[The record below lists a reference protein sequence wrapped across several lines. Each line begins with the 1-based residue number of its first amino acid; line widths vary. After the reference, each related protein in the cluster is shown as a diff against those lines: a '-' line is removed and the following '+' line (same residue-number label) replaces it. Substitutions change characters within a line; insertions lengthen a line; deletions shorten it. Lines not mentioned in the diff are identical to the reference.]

1 MNEKEIIESYRDQV
15 ENLNVTPPES
25 CWDNINTQLDLD
37 DKWDSISLELNRV
50 LPVNNDTG
58 GVLSRK
64 NQTLFTKLISIVS
77 PIVLILLILAT
88 DNRIDNPAS
97 QEIPGV
103 DISMVPADQIK
114 APQNYEEAA
123 ITPGVQKRE
132 TKAYLKAES
141 VQQERKN
148 ESKILST
155 NAVPVIKRDIA
166 LTLGSSG
173 TNPEIGLNS
182 VKSYTIEEQIKLSEQ
197 KSFDPVI
204 PFTSHPAQ
212 SILTPIVSIPSLST
226 SLVSLPGLATVNES
240 LPQGQYLPGTKFRL
254 NRFSVGISLIE
265 KNTWLISQ
273 ETFEGLDKQKLNTT
287 KPKFLTDVGIILRYN
302 QSEKWSFEG
311 TGFLLSKTGQSYRQ
325 YLNGIYS
332 YKSYELKY
340 FSFELSARRKLFKS
354 LNINNLRFYSIT
366 GMYVSLLNTAYK
378 RIDQSLVDISPD
390 YDPVDYGV
398 ILGCETEIAL
408 FGRIAVAP
416 GFRIKY
422 GIPNIFADK
431 PGIPDELHS
440 TRNAS
445 VEFRLNLI
453 LPFSNY

>member
-15 ENLNVTPPES
+15 ENLNETPPES
-25 CWDNINTQLDLD
+25 CWDDINTQLDLD
-37 DKWDSISLELNRV
+37 DKWDSISMELNRV

-58 GVLSRK
+58 GVLSWK
-64 NQTLFTKLISIVS
+64 NQTLFTRLISIVS
-77 PIVLILLILAT
+77 PIVLFLLILIT
-88 DNRIDNPAS
+88 DNRIDNPAPR
-97 QEIPGV
+97 EIPGI
-103 DISMVPADQIK
+103 DISRIPVDQSEE
-114 APQNYEEAA
+114 PQNSKVAV
-123 ITPGVQKRE
+123 IIPGVQNSE
-132 TKAYLKAES
+132 TKAYSKAES
-141 VQQERKN
+141 AQQERKK

-155 NAVPVIKRDIA
+155 NTVPVIKSDIT

-173 TNPEIGLNS
+173 MNPEIGLNTIN
-182 VKSYTIEEQIKLSEQ
+182 SYMIEEQIKLSDR

-204 PFTSHPAQ
+204 PSSLLPAQ
-212 SILTPIVSIPSLST
+212 SILNPIVSIPSLST

-240 LPQGQYLPGTKFRL
+240 LLRGEYLPGTKFRL

-265 KNTWLISQ
+265 KNTWLISR
-273 ETFEGLDKQKLNTT
+273 ETFEGLDKQKLNAT
-287 KPKFLTDVGIILRYN
+287 KPKFLTDIGIILRYN

-332 YKSYELKY
+332 SKSYELRY
-340 FSFELSARRKLFKS
+340 FSFELSARRKLLKS
-354 LNINNLRFYSIT
+354 LNINNFRFYSIT

-378 RIDQSLVDISPD
+378 RIDQSLVNVSPD

-416 GFRIKY
+416 GLRIKY

-431 PGIPDELHS
+431 PGIPDELHP

-445 VEFRLNLI
+445 IEFRLNLI